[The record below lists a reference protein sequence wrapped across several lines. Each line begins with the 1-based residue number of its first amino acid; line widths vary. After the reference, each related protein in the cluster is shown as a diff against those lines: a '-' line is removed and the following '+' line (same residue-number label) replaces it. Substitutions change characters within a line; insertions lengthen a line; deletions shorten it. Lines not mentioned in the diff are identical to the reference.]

1 MVASQL
7 MYHAGSLLPG
17 LNMFGS
23 TRPKP
28 ISVPDL
34 VCQHLDGQ
42 ARVSALMY
50 KDSAHGN
57 KIGGALAM
65 MKDLQ
70 AQRRRAILEGCPLPR
85 I

>member
-1 MVASQL
+1 
-7 MYHAGSLLPG
+7 
-17 LNMFGS
+17 MFGS

-70 AQRRRAILEGCPLPR
+70 AQRRRVQHIHSFLSLHIYTYTGYLGGMPAT
-85 I
+85 